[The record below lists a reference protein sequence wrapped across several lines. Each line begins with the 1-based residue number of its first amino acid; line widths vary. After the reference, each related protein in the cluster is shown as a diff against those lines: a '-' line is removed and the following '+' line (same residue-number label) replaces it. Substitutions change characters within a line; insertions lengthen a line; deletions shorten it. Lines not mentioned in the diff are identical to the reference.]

1 MIDGFSEFEPIGRG
15 GFSVVYRAREAYVD
29 RLVAIKV
36 LHGVST
42 DDAMARD
49 RFLREVRAMGRLS
62 GIPNVV
68 DVYRPVFTEHG
79 EPCIVMP
86 YLAGGNLTELL
97 DSQGPLWASDVR
109 DLGITLA
116 TALATAHSR
125 GIHHRDI
132 KPENVL
138 LDTDHTPY
146 LGDFGIAVMA
156 DLRAGSATA
165 ATLSPPHA
173 PPERIA
179 PTPHTTNND
188 AAGDVYS
195 LGSTLYTLLAGQPPF
210 GNPHD
215 IGTHEFNLAVLNTPP
230 PPLPRTDVPTELDT
244 LIQQCLAKDPTQR
257 PTATQLAHTL
267 TTLHI
272 TPTPPQPTNPDTTT
286 NPPTT
291 QPDDTAL
298 RHDPPAT
305 GGTRSNGNSGGGT
318 EVRKPLEPQ
327 PIYVEKAPAKSSSPN
342 RWLILGAAGVGA
354 FVLAAVGA
362 GVFGGGTDGG
372 SSTSTTNSTETT
384 ASAPVTELQPPVI
397 EEILPLPSGDGFTV
411 RWSDPNDPAGEIRL
425 FRVGV
430 DGATSDG
437 FTGDASEGEFVVT
450 EVPTD
455 VVGSGDPIDLRT
467 SEYCVEILL
476 GALLADEESSIESLV
491 ASNVECVG
499 PTP

>member
-1 MIDGFSEFEPIGRG
+1 VIDGFSEFEPIGRG
-15 GFSVVYRAREAYVD
+15 DFSVVYRAREAYVD

-97 DSQGPLWASDVR
+97 DTQGPLWASDVR
-109 DLGITLA
+109 DLGVTIA

-132 KPENVL
+132 KPENIL
-138 LDTDHTPY
+138 LDTDNTPY

-179 PTPHTTNND
+179 PTPNAANND

-215 IGTHEFNLAVLNTPP
+215 IGTHKFNLAVLNNPP
-230 PPLPRTDVPTELDT
+230 PPLPRADVPTELDT
-244 LIQQCLAKDPTQR
+244 LIQDCLAKDPNQR

-272 TPTPPQPTNPDTTT
+272 TPTPPDPTAGSTTNREHEATSGHRETPSAPADIGVTVFRQRAEPEILYADQPTET
-286 NPPTT
+286 
-291 QPDDTAL
+291 
-298 RHDPPAT
+298 
-305 GGTRSNGNSGGGT
+305 SGPS
-318 EVRKPLEPQ
+318 K
-327 PIYVEKAPAKSSSPN
+327 KWA
-342 RWLILGAAGVGA
+342 
-354 FVLAAVGA
+354 VLAAGTVA
-362 GVFGGGTDGG
+362 LFLLAFVTSQALGGQSEEETTTTSGFDT
-372 SSTSTTNSTETT
+372 TSTPPRTLEPLLIEPPTPLSGST
-384 ASAPVTELQPPVI
+384 
-397 EEILPLPSGDGFTV
+397 GFSV
-411 RWSDPNDPAGEIRL
+411 RWSDPNEPPAPLRWYA
-425 FRVGV
+425 VAV
-430 DGATSDG
+430 DGGRISLP
-437 FTGDASEGEFVVT
+437 SESEDLTADEFVVADLDF
-450 EVPTD
+450 ES
-455 VVGSGDPIDLRT
+455 GSEPVDITR
-467 SEYCVEILL
+467 SQYCVTVFVS
-476 GALLADEESSIESLV
+476 ESDPEKGQ
-491 ASNVECVG
+491 ASNTECIG
-499 PTP
+499 PTG